1 MAAKRVAIRKTRS
14 ASSSRST
21 SASRA
26 SGQRRAARQASS
38 SSSLSLPTKPN
49 EPPTNLFDYGLFIY
63 GEKGIGKTSLAA
75 QFPDA
80 LVFQWEPRRRNVRV
94 LQVPEPGQ
102 DELNWESF
110 LQYQELALGEKKIK
124 TIVIDTIDRAYD
136 ACLDYVCQSRGV
148 THPNELNDYGQT
160 WALVKKEFEDAMN
173 RFLFS
178 DKAVVWISHA
188 RYRVVPGR
196 LGVEVEQLVPTCK
209 PAAWAYVRAVCDF
222 AFAYTWF
229 EYQRVLYVRGG
240 ELIWTGCG
248 TNEHFLQPS
257 KKGVE
262 RPGEPYNAIPMG
274 NSPQESYKNL
284 LNAFQNKVEGLFL
297 EDIVGG

>member
-1 MAAKRVAIRKTRS
+1 MPAKRVAIRKTRS
-14 ASSSRST
+14 SSSSNRST
-21 SASRA
+21 SSSGRSQSRSASRT
-26 SGQRRAARQASS
+26 SS

-49 EPPTNLFDYGLFIY
+49 EPPSDLFDYGIFIY

-94 LQVPEPGQ
+94 LQVPEPGKP
-102 DELNWESF
+102 ELDWESF
-110 LQYQELALGEKKIK
+110 CEYQELVLAERKIR
-124 TIVIDTIDRAYD
+124 TVVIDTIDRAYD
-136 ACLDYVCQSRGV
+136 ACLDYVCQKRGV
-148 THPNELNDYGQT
+148 THPNQMNDYGET
-160 WALVKKEFEDAMN
+160 WALVKKEFEDVMN

-248 TNEHFLQPS
+248 TSEHFLQPS
-257 KKGVE
+257 KKGME
-262 RPGEPYNAIPMG
+262 RAGEPYNAIPMG

-284 LNAFQNKVEGLFL
+284 VGAFQNKVEGLFL